1 MYNQIFSFS
10 SLNIATSRFYH
21 DIRKEFR
28 REDKNKFRNFPLK
41 ILSLSDLNKMRQLI
55 LFLLFFSLC
64 GIIPFPAQVSL
75 RKVKSLDE
83 RINDNRDIALSD
95 PEQYYENAKKL
106 LKEAIQSNDHRAELR
121 LLGQHCWYFNRTMA
135 LEKALEA
142 DQKLEKKAIEYEDT
156 YHEALA
162 HQYLSHTFALSD
174 LPDRSI
180 VEFKKAIKL
189 LNRLD
194 PDKQDVRYLKM
205 NACFTVANAYI
216 NKKDFR
222 EAVNV
227 MLLANKEIVKFD
239 DEKLKKQMLFLN
251 YSNLGIGYEKF
262 NIDSAEY
269 YAKKSIE
276 LKTDDQELSTAQFQ
290 NYIVMGSIYKKK
302 DHFPEAVDYY
312 KKAEKIGV
320 ASQQE
325 LENMKDI
332 YQGLIQIY
340 AQTDSADLSKIY
352 TQKSDAVQLEMEKS
366 KNKSLHNIIENRLL
380 EDKRTKIYIIAGS
393 SAAILVLLG
402 IIFYFKRRNRQL
414 ADQEKA
420 SQQYLKEIK
429 QSAQEQ
435 VYDELVE
442 MAKHNNPSFLATFLE
457 KFPDFLPKLQSIH
470 PKIVQTEVEFCALL
484 KLNLGTKEIARYKNI
499 EPRTVQNKKYL
510 IRKKLNI
517 PKEMDIYHWFSSF

>member
-1 MYNQIFSFS
+1 MKYLKLFFLIFSLYGMFFS
-10 SLNIATSRFYH
+10 SAQVVH
-21 DIRKEFR
+21 Q
-28 REDKNKFRNFPLK
+28 NKF
-41 ILSLSDLNKMRQLI
+41 
-55 LFLLFFSLC
+55 
-64 GIIPFPAQVSL
+64 
-75 RKVKSLDE
+75 KSLEKKID
-83 RINDNRDIALSD
+83 DNRDIALSA
-95 PEQYYENAKKL
+95 PEQYYDNAKKL
-106 LKEAIQSNDHRAELR
+106 IAEAVRLNDHRAELR
-121 LLGQHCWYFNRTMA
+121 LLGQHCWYFNRTME

-142 DQKLEKKAIEYEDT
+142 AQKLEKKAVEYDDT

-162 HQYLSHTFALSD
+162 HQYLSHTFALSE
-174 LPDRSI
+174 LPDKSI
-180 VEFKKAIKL
+180 TEFKKVIKL
-189 LNRLD
+189 LNRLNA
-194 PDKQDVRYLKM
+194 DKQDVRYLKM

-216 NKKDFR
+216 SKKDFR

-227 MLLANKEIVKFD
+227 MLLANKEILKFD

-269 YAKKSIE
+269 YVKKSIE

-290 NYIVMGSIYKKK
+290 NYMILGSVNQKKNRLQ
-302 DHFPEAVDYY
+302 EAVAYY
-312 KKAEKIGV
+312 KRAEKIGI

-332 YQGLIQIY
+332 YTGLIQIY
-340 AQTDSADLSKIY
+340 AQTDSTDLSKIY
-352 TQKSDAVQLEMEKS
+352 TQKSDAVQLEIEKS

-380 EDKRTKIYIIAGS
+380 EDKMSKIYIIAGS
-393 SAAILVLLG
+393 SVAILLLLG
-402 IIFYFKRRNRQL
+402 VIFYFKRRNRQL
-414 ADQEKA
+414 SEQEKI

-429 QSAQEQ
+429 RTAQEQ
-435 VYDELVE
+435 SYDELVE
-442 MAKHNNPSFLATFLE
+442 MAKQSNASFLASFLE

-484 KLNLGTKEIARYKNI
+484 KLNLGTKEIARYRNI